1 MTDIRH
7 LQVGILAD
15 NLEARNYLSNGF
27 GKKSMSSDITLYGM
41 ASNGTILTTILPE
54 AYPKKP
60 ISLVLTA
67 HMSDLVVLGA
77 SVNGIN
83 ADVGEAAILADTLN
97 LDGFKA
103 VIGDQATGYDSY
115 LNQMDKVFSKLNVS
129 KWENKMIA
137 SGKAIAEVRDE
148 LINKYTHPRG
158 NPEDPLVIET
168 DHAFPVQGVGSVVLA
183 TIVSGTVKKGQ
194 KIKIHPEGVVGTVR
208 SIQVNDENVHEAGPG
223 VHVGLAMRGILPKY
237 LNRGTIIT
245 SPEEDYV
252 REIKF
257 LDSINIKAAAFGQKP
272 EVGDRVHVVSGL
284 YSAPATIT
292 KWNNSVSLELDR
304 SIPFYDKIR
313 LTILDLNKKPAI
325 LGSYTN

>member
-7 LQVGILAD
+7 LQVGVLAD
-15 NLEARNYLSNGF
+15 NAEARNYLSNGF

-67 HMSDLVVLGA
+67 HMSDLVILGA

-83 ADVGEAAILADTLN
+83 AEVGEAAILADTLN

-103 VIGDQATGYDSY
+103 VIGEQATGYDSY
-115 LNQMDKVFSKLNVS
+115 LQQMDKIFAKLNVS

-148 LINKYTHPRG
+148 LISKYTHPRG

-208 SIQVNDENVHEAGPG
+208 SIQVNDENVNEAGPG

-252 REIKF
+252 SEIKS
-257 LDSINIKAAAFGQKP
+257 LDSIKIKAAAFGQKP

-284 YSAPATIT
+284 FSAPATIT